1 MILLNLN
8 DLIKF
13 ALESATNYLGT
24 LFLLGMLGMFG
35 SAILV
40 YVAEKLGGVL
50 ITSIMVARGK
60 DLSEI
65 SKTNDDEAWRLE
77 KLW

>member
-13 ALESATNYLGT
+13 ALESVTNYLGT
-24 LFLLGMLGMFG
+24 LFLLGMLGMFA

-40 YVAEKLGGVL
+40 YVAEKMGGVL
-50 ITSIMVARGK
+50 ITTIMVARGK
-60 DLSEI
+60 DLNEI
-65 SKTNDDEAWRLE
+65 SKTNDDEA
-77 KLW
+77 